1 MQQREMVKP
10 DQPGSFVLALAAHVP
25 DSGALLSEGR
35 QFKSIVLD
43 WFAVRG
49 VAAGKVELM
58 LLAGEGVADECLDFF
73 QRLHQQEVDLD
84 PVFRQVAFGLTML
97 AGERNESRMLP
108 VKK

>member
-1 MQQREMVKP
+1 MQQREMVRP

-25 DSGALLSEGR
+25 DSGALFSEGR

-43 WFAVRG
+43 WFSARG
-49 VAAGKVELM
+49 AAAGKVEMM
-58 LLAGEGVADECLDFF
+58 LLVSEDVVDECLDFF

-84 PVFRQVAFGLTML
+84 PVFRQVTFGVTVL
-97 AGERNESRMLP
+97 AGERNESRMFP